1 MNLAIAVLSGIGAI
15 QGLLFAFLILL
26 KKYKQQFDWI
36 LFVWFLVFSL
46 HLSLKLVFDFK
57 AFALSDILIMTLG
70 FLHGPFF
77 WLYAKTLFG
86 KENSL
91 LDLIHFLP
99 FCFFLTGSF
108 LVGDLHDTTWE
119 ISILIPKIL
128 VLIVYPLWV
137 LRLLAKEK
145 EHQLSTRLKADQPPH
160 LWIKTAAYIFLV
172 SIGVGVVR
180 LSVELMVGVS
190 YFAFW
195 DVLRYVL
202 LVTVMGFFGLK
213 YGMVYRAEE
222 YLQPAQKKKYKDSP
236 LGESEIDTI
245 LRTIELFFAENKAYL
260 NPKFSLL
267 ELSKATEI
275 KKHHLSQV
283 INLRMNTGFYDLVN
297 SKRIAYAIDLI
308 KRKDRNKL
316 TMEGLGYECG
326 FNSKSV
332 FFQNFKKYTGKTPG
346 RFRREIGSD

>member
-1 MNLAIAVLSGIGAI
+1 MNLAIAILSGIGAI

-26 KKYKQQFDWI
+26 KKYKQRFDWI

-77 WLYAKTLFG
+77 WLYTKTLFE
-86 KENSL
+86 KKSFP
-91 LDLIHFLP
+91 LDFLHFLP
-99 FCFFLTGSF
+99 FCFFLMGSF
-108 LVGDLHDTTWE
+108 LVEDLHSTTWE
-119 ISILIPKIL
+119 MIILIPKIL
-128 VLIVYPLWV
+128 VLMAYPLLV

-145 EHQLSTRLKADQPPH
+145 TDRTTTSAKGGRLPF
-160 LWIKTAAYIFLV
+160 LWIRTAAYIFLV
-172 SIGVGVVR
+172 SIGVGIIR
-180 LSVELMVGVS
+180 LSIELMVGVS

-222 YLQPAQKKKYKDSP
+222 YLQHAQKKKYKDSP
-236 LGESEIDTI
+236 LGESEMDTI
-245 LRTIELFFAENKAYL
+245 LKTIELFFAENKAYL

-297 SKRIAYAIDLI
+297 SKRIAYAIHLLNRQRHDE
-308 KRKDRNKL
+308 L
-316 TMEGLGYECG
+316 TLEGLGYECG

-332 FFQNFKKYTGKTPG
+332 FFQSFKKYTGKTPG
-346 RFRREIGSD
+346 HFRREIGSD